1 MRSGRGCAG
10 RSVRNASD
18 CSWGRS
24 LAPALWLA
32 GSADPG
38 GRVYWR
44 LTRAEG
50 SEAVLQLR
58 CLRHF
63 SAVRC
68 DCDGQGWQADRAP
81 CTVHRAPCGGGR
93 AFGAWLLLHPWC
105 DGCRCCGGVRAHV
118 SGKSCLCCPGL
129 PAARTGSVEARHRP
143 VIGGD
148 GERQLAAKSRTF
160 R

>member
-1 MRSGRGCAG
+1 MPKAAKLCCSFAAFGTFRQYGATATVKAG
-10 RSVRNASD
+10 K
-18 CSWGRS
+18 
-24 LAPALWLA
+24 L
-32 GSADPG
+32 
-38 GRVYWR
+38 
-44 LTRAEG
+44 
-50 SEAVLQLR
+50 
-58 CLRHF
+58 
-63 SAVRC
+63 
-68 DCDGQGWQADRAP
+68 
-81 CTVHRAPCGGGR
+81 TVHRAPCGGGR